1 MMNRENNVGEVK
13 IKQHKTTALS
23 STVKTSTIER
33 SNAVDVVRMKL
44 HVFNVSRI
52 IRIHN
57 CSAYIRMLKTQ
68 SVTEFMGGN
77 PQ

>member
-1 MMNRENNVGEVK
+1 MMNQENNVGEVK
-13 IKQHKTTALS
+13 IKQHKMA
-23 STVKTSTIER
+23 STVKMSTIER
-33 SNAVDVVRMKL
+33 SNAVDVVRMEL

-57 CSAYIRMLKTQ
+57 CSAHIRMLKTQ